1 MIIVRSVK
9 KSLSN
14 RIQDADGSFV
24 QKNAGAYGGRNIRR
38 LLIKMKLL
46 YIKSTAFIVER
57 HLLYMGIRNGNT
69 AAMNVMCMIGFGAQ
83 KKAENHMKQ
92 AI

>member
-1 MIIVRSVK
+1 MMIIVRSVK
-9 KSLSN
+9 KSLSKQ
-14 RIQDADGSFV
+14 RWDASASFV

-46 YIKSTAFIVER
+46 SIKSTAFIVER

-69 AAMNVMCMIGFGAQ
+69 AVMNVMCMIGFGA
-83 KKAENHMKQ
+83 KKRAENPMK
-92 AI
+92 